1 MNAIEFQPGSIVRAR
16 GREWVVLPQSV
27 DDILHLRPIGG
38 GDDSPTQICVA
49 LERLPV
55 EHATFPPP
63 SVEHAGTQAAGL
75 LLRDAL
81 TLKLRTGAGPFRSFG
96 NIAIE
101 PRAYQLVPLMMAMK
115 LETLRL
121 LIADDVGIGKTIEA
135 GLIARELIDR
145 GEVDRLAVLCPPHLC
160 EQWRDELKNRFHIDA
175 EIVRTNTAARLERGL
190 PAGSSI
196 FTEHPFTIVS
206 LDYIK
211 NKNRR
216 DAFAEQ
222 CPGMVIVDEA
232 HTCSRTGQGRQL
244 RFELL
249 KDLANDEERHLLLLT
264 ATPHS
269 GDEEAFYN
277 LLSLLKPEF
286 RGLKD
291 ATGAEH
297 PLRRKLANHFVQRRR
312 QDIKEWQEGK
322 LFPERFTAEV
332 TYKLSGAWGGLFQQ
346 VLEYAREL
354 VEREEAGSLRQ
365 RMNWWA
371 ALALLRCISSS
382 PQAAIR
388 ALHTRLDNT
397 QGSDRSTTEA
407 DALEELEARGT
418 VSVLDGSED
427 AGLSTDDVE
436 PGAALAEDVGRLA
449 AMIDSASALKSSGDP
464 KLKKLKET
472 LTGMLAEDYRPVV
485 FCRYIAT
492 AEYLGEELSRQ
503 FRNYE
508 VAVVTGELTP
518 AEREER
524 INSMKESDKPAL
536 LVATDCL
543 SEGVNLQEQFTAI
556 VHYDLSWNPTRHE
569 QREGRVDRFGQEAA
583 TVKALMLYGEDNPID
598 GAVLQVILRKAE
610 SIRKALGVSVPMPED
625 DNRITQA
632 IMNTVLLHKGSGPQ
646 HQEDMFGFDSL
657 EVLDEDLD
665 AKWESAR
672 NKAKRSRT
680 LFAQNRLKPEQV
692 MPEWEKAFAVLGTE
706 EDVQRFVLKACERLG
721 APLDARSDG
730 SFRSPMTHL
739 PREVK
744 ERLEG
749 SGLLGLKKLDFHYP
763 TVRGAEFIHRTHPL
777 VSHLADFIAEQA
789 MSGEDTELV
798 ARAGAVYTQVVKTKT
813 TVYLLRLRSRLT
825 IRRARQSREMLAEEA
840 LTLAVEGNSS
850 PRILPKAEA
859 LTLMQAS
866 VSKNMPVERRNREIE
881 TALKSIEGLQDTFAT
896 LAHARSQELLADHRR
911 VREAADARG
920 EYQVRPQLP
929 LDVMGI
935 YVLVPDTV
943 LSYSFSDT

>member
-1 MNAIEFQPGSIVRAR
+1 MSTAEFQPGSIVRAR

-38 GDDSPTQICVA
+38 GDDMPTRICVA
-49 LERLPV
+49 LERLPI
-55 EHATFPPP
+55 EHATFPSPTI
-63 SVEHAGTQAAGL
+63 EHAGTQAAGL

-81 TLKLRTGAGPFRSFG
+81 MLKLRNGAGPFRSFG

-115 LETLRL
+115 LETVRL

-135 GLIARELIDR
+135 GLIARELVDR

-160 EQWRDELKNRFHIDA
+160 EQWREELKNRFHIDA
-175 EIVRTNTAARLERGL
+175 AIVRTNTAARLERGL

-196 FTEHPFTIVS
+196 FTEYPFTIVS

-222 CPGMVIVDEA
+222 CPEMVIVDEA

-249 KDLANDEERHLLLLT
+249 RDLARDEERHLVLLT

-277 LLSLLKPEF
+277 LLSLLKPDFTE
-286 RGLKD
+286 LKD
-291 ATGAEH
+291 VTSAEH
-297 PLRRKLANHFVQRRR
+297 PLRQKLANHFVQRRR

-322 LFPERFTAEV
+322 LFPERFTAET
-332 TYKLSGAWGGLFQQ
+332 TYKLSGAWGRLFEE

-354 VEREEAGSLRQ
+354 VEREEEGSLRQ

-388 ALHTRLDNT
+388 ALHTRLDNALN
-397 QGSDRSTTEA
+397 SDQSTTES
-407 DALEELEARGT
+407 DALEDLEARGA

-427 AGLSTDDVE
+427 AGLSSDDVE

-449 AMIDSASALKSSGDP
+449 AMIDSATALKSSGDP
-464 KLKKLKET
+464 KLKKLKK
-472 LTGMLAEDYRPVV
+472 MLADMLEEGYQTVV

-492 AEYLGEELSRQ
+492 AEYLGDELSRQ
-503 FRNYE
+503 FKDYE

-518 AEREER
+518 TEREER
-524 INSMKESDKPAL
+524 IESLKESGKPPL
-536 LVATDCL
+536 LIATDCL
-543 SEGVNLQEQFTAI
+543 SEGVNLQEQFTAM

-569 QREGRVDRFGQEAA
+569 QREGRVDRFGQEADR
-583 TVKALMLYGEDNPID
+583 VKALMLYGEDNPID
-598 GAVLQVILRKAE
+598 GAVLQVILKKAE
-610 SIRKALGVSVPMPED
+610 RIRKELGVCVPMPED
-625 DNRITQA
+625 ENRITQA

-646 HQEDMFGFDSL
+646 YQDDMFGFGSL
-657 EVLDEDLD
+657 EELDVDLNT
-665 AKWESAR
+665 KWESAR
-672 NKAKRSRT
+672 EKAKQHRT
-680 LFAQNRLKPEQV
+680 IFAQNRLKPEQV

-706 EDVQRFVLKACERLG
+706 DDVQRFVVRACERLG
-721 APLDARSDG
+721 APLDQLRSG
-730 SFRSPMTHL
+730 GFRAPLNHL

-744 ERLEG
+744 ERIEV
-749 SGLLGLKKLDFHYP
+749 SGLMNLKKLDFNYP

-777 VSHLADFIAEQA
+777 VGHLADFIAEQA
-789 MSGEDTELV
+789 MSGEDTDLV
-798 ARAGAVYTQVVKTKT
+798 ARAGAVYTQGVSNKT

-825 IRRARQSREMLAEEA
+825 IRRSRQSREMLAEEA
-840 LTLAVEGNSS
+840 LALAVEGNSS

-859 LTLMQAS
+859 LQLMQAS
-866 VSKNMPVERRNREIE
+866 VSKNMPEDRRSREIE
-881 TALKSIEGLQDTFAT
+881 TALDGLAGLQSAFAT
-896 LAHARSQELLADHRR
+896 LAETRSRELLADHRR
-911 VREAADARG
+911 IREAADARG
-920 EYQVRPQLP
+920 EYHVKPQMP
-929 LDVMGI
+929 LDVMGV
-935 YVLVPDTV
+935 YVLVPDTA
-943 LSYSFSDT
+943 LF

>member
-1 MNAIEFQPGSIVRAR
+1 MGVTRFQPGGIVRAR

-27 DDILHLRPIGG
+27 DDVLHLRPVGG
-38 GDDSPTQICVA
+38 GDDITQVCVA
-49 LERLPV
+49 LERMPV
-55 EHATFPPP
+55 EHATFPLPT
-63 SVEHAGTQAAGL
+63 VAQAGTQAAGL

-81 TLKLRTGAGPFRSFG
+81 MLKLRNGAGPFRSFG
-96 NIAIE
+96 KIAFE

-115 LETLRL
+115 LPTVRL

-135 GLIARELIDR
+135 GLIVRELIDR
-145 GEVDRLAVLCPPHLC
+145 GEVNQLAVLCPPHLC
-160 EQWRDELKNRFHIDA
+160 EQWRDELRNRFHINA

-190 PAGSSI
+190 PAGSSL
-196 FTEHPFTIVS
+196 FAEYPFTIIS

-222 CPGMVIVDEA
+222 CPAMVIVDEA
-232 HTCSRTGQGRQL
+232 HTCSRRGQGRQL

-249 KDLANDEERHLLLLT
+249 KDLASDKNRHLVLLT

-286 RGLKD
+286 ARLID
-291 ATGAEH
+291 ISSAEH
-297 PLRRKLANHFVQRRR
+297 VLRQRLANHFVQRRR

-332 TYKLSGAWGGLFQQ
+332 TYKLSGAWGQLFQE
-346 VLEYAREL
+346 VIEYAREL
-354 VEREEAGSLRQ
+354 VEREAEGSLRQ

-388 ALHTRLDNT
+388 ALHTRLD
-397 QGSDRSTTEA
+397 STLDDGQSVSEA
-407 DALEELEARGT
+407 EVLESLEARGAA
-418 VSVLDGSED
+418 SVLDGSEND
-427 AGLSTDDVE
+427 GLSSDDVE
-436 PGAALAEDVGRLA
+436 PGGALAEDVDKLA
-449 AMIDSASALKSSGDP
+449 AMITSATALKSSGDP

-472 LTGMLAEDYRPVV
+472 LVGMLEENYYPVV

-492 AEYLGEELSRQ
+492 AEYLGEELVRVFKSH
-503 FRNYE
+503 E
-508 VAVVTGELTP
+508 VIVVTGKLTP

-524 INSMKESDKPAL
+524 IDSLKESDKPPL

-543 SEGVNLQEQFTAI
+543 SEGVNLQEQFSAV

-569 QREGRVDRFGQEAA
+569 QREGRVDRFGQEAEK
-583 TVKALMLYGEDNPID
+583 VKALMLYGEDNPID

-632 IMNTVLLHKGSGPQ
+632 IMNKVLLHRGADLQ
-646 HQEDMFGFDSL
+646 HQEDLFGFESL
-657 EVLDEDLD
+657 EALD

-672 NKAKRSRT
+672 GKAKRHRT

-692 MPEWEKAFAVLGTE
+692 MPEWEKAFAVLGAE
-706 EDVQRFVLKACERLG
+706 DDVQRFVLSACERLG
-721 APLDARSDG
+721 APLDARVGDG
-730 SFRSPMTHL
+730 FRFPLRHL
-739 PREVK
+739 PPEIK

-749 SGLLGLKKLDFHYP
+749 AGLAGLSKLDFRYP
-763 TVRGAEFIHRTHPL
+763 TARGAEFIHRTHPL

-789 MSGEDTELV
+789 MGGENTDVV
-798 ARAGAVYTQVVKTKT
+798 ARVGAIYTRVVDSKT
-813 TVYLLRLRSRLT
+813 TVYLLRLRSRLS
-825 IRRARQSREMLAEEA
+825 IRRTQQSPEMLAEEA
-840 LTLAVEGNSS
+840 LALAVEGNIS
-850 PRILPKAEA
+850 PRILPKEEA
-859 LTLMQAS
+859 LALMQSA
-866 VSKNMPVERRNREIE
+866 VSRNMPVERRNREIE
-881 TALKSIEGLQDTFAT
+881 SALEHIADLQDVFESVAT
-896 LAHARSQELLADHRR
+896 ERSRELLDDHRR
-911 VREAADARG
+911 VREAAVARG
-920 EYQVRPQLP
+920 EYQVKPQLP
-929 LDVMGI
+929 MDVMGV
-935 YVLVPDTV
+935 YVLVPDAA
-943 LSYSFSDT
+943 LA

>member
-1 MNAIEFQPGSIVRAR
+1 MSAIEFQPGSIVRAR

-38 GDDSPTQICVA
+38 GDDLSTQICVA
-49 LERLPV
+49 LEQQPV
-55 EHATFPPP
+55 EHAIFPPP
-63 SVEHAGTQAAGL
+63 STEHMGTQAAGL

-81 TLKLRTGAGPFRSFG
+81 MLKLRSGAGPFRSFG
-96 NIAIE
+96 NIAVE

-115 LETLRL
+115 LETVRL

-145 GEVDRLAVLCPPHLC
+145 GEVGELTVLCPPHLC
-160 EQWRDELKNRFHIDA
+160 EQWHEEMKNRFHINA

-196 FTEHPFTIVS
+196 FTEYPFTIVS

-222 CPGMVIVDEA
+222 CPRLVIVDEA
-232 HTCSRTGQGRQL
+232 HTCSRSGQGRQL
-244 RFELL
+244 RFEVLR
-249 KDLANDEERHLLLLT
+249 DLAKDEERHLVLLT

-277 LLSLLKPEF
+277 LLSLLKSEF
-286 RGLKD
+286 FGLKD
-291 ATGAEH
+291 VTSAEH
-297 PLRRKLANHFVQRRR
+297 PLRQKLANHFVQRRR

-332 TYKLSGAWGGLFQQ
+332 TYKLSGAWGRLFQQ
-346 VLEYAREL
+346 VLDYAREL
-354 VEREEAGSLRQ
+354 VEREEEGSLRQ

-397 QGSDRSTTEA
+397 LSSDRSTTEA
-407 DALEELEARGT
+407 EAVEDLDARGA
-418 VSVLDGSED
+418 VNVLDGSED
-427 AGLSTDDVE
+427 VGLSSDDIE
-436 PGAALAEDVGRLA
+436 PGAALAEDLDRLA
-449 AMIDSASALKSSGDP
+449 AMIDSAAALKSSGDP
-464 KLKKLKET
+464 KLKKLKDT
-472 LTGMLAEDYRPVV
+472 LSGMLEEGYNLVV

-503 FRNYE
+503 FKNYE
-508 VAVVTGELTP
+508 VAVVTGQLTP
-518 AEREER
+518 TERQER
-524 INSMKESDKPAL
+524 IESLKESDKPPL

-569 QREGRVDRFGQEAA
+569 QREGRVDRFGQKADK
-583 TVKALMLYGEDNPID
+583 VKALMLYGEDNPID

-632 IMNTVLLHKGSGPQ
+632 IMNTVLLHKGSGSQ
-646 HQEDMFGFDSL
+646 HQDDMFGFDSL
-657 EVLDEDLD
+657 KALDEDLD

-672 NKAKRSRT
+672 EKAKKHRT
-680 LFAQNRLKPEQV
+680 LFAQNRLKPERV

-706 EDVQRFVLKACERLG
+706 EDVQRFVQKACERLG
-721 APLDARSDG
+721 APLDALRSG
-730 SFRSPMTHL
+730 GFRSPLTHL

-798 ARAGAVYTQVVKTKT
+798 ARAGAVYTQVVKSKT

-840 LTLAVEGNSS
+840 LALAVEGNSS

-866 VSKNMPVERRNREIE
+866 VSKNMPVERRNRELE
-881 TALKSIEGLQDTFAT
+881 MALAGIGKLDSAFEA
-896 LAHARSQELLADHRR
+896 LAHVRSQELLADHRR
-911 VREAADARG
+911 IREAADARG
-920 EYQVRPQLP
+920 EYQVKPQLP
-929 LDVMGI
+929 VDVMGV
-935 YVLVPDTV
+935 YVLVPDAT
-943 LSYSFSDT
+943 LF

>member
-1 MNAIEFQPGSIVRAR
+1 MSTSEFQPGSIVRAR
-16 GREWVVLPQSV
+16 GREWVVLPQSA
-27 DDILHLRPIGG
+27 DDILQLRPIGG
-38 GDDSPTQICVA
+38 GDDLPTQICVA

-55 EHATFPPP
+55 EHATFPSPTI
-63 SVEHAGTQAAGL
+63 EHAGTQAAGL

-81 TLKLRTGAGPFRSFG
+81 MLKLRNGAGPFRSFG
-96 NIAIE
+96 NLAVE

-115 LETLRL
+115 LETVRL

-135 GLIARELIDR
+135 GLIARELVDR
-145 GEVDRLAVLCPPHLC
+145 GEVDQLAVLCPPHLC
-160 EQWRDELKNRFHIDA
+160 EQWREELRNRFHIDA

-196 FTEHPFTIVS
+196 FTEYPFTIVS

-222 CPGMVIVDEA
+222 CPRMVIVDEA
-232 HTCSRTGQGRQL
+232 HTCSRAAQGRQL

-249 KDLANDEERHLLLLT
+249 RDLAKDEERHLVLLT

-286 RGLKD
+286 IGLKD
-291 ATGAEH
+291 VTTAEH
-297 PLRRKLANHFVQRRR
+297 PLRQRLADHFVQRRR
-312 QDIKEWQEGK
+312 QDIREWQEGK
-322 LFPERFTAEV
+322 LFPERFTAEA
-332 TYKLSGAWGGLFQQ
+332 TYRLSGAWGRLFEQ
-346 VLEYAREL
+346 VMDYAREL
-354 VEREEAGSLRQ
+354 VEREEEGSLRQ

-388 ALHTRLDNT
+388 ALNTRLDNALNND
-397 QGSDRSTTEA
+397 QPITEA
-407 DALEELEARGT
+407 QALEDLEARGA

-427 AGLSTDDVE
+427 AGLSSDDVE
-436 PGAALAEDVGRLA
+436 PGAALAEDIDRLA
-449 AMIDSASALKSSGDP
+449 AMIDSATALKSSGDP

-472 LTGMLAEDYRPVV
+472 LAGMLDEGYQTVV

-492 AEYLGEELSRQ
+492 AEYLGEELSRD
-503 FRNYE
+503 FKNYE

-518 AEREER
+518 AERTER
-524 INSMKESDKPAL
+524 IESLKESDKPPL
-536 LVATDCL
+536 LIATDCL
-543 SEGVNLQEQFTAI
+543 SEGVNLQEQFTAV

-569 QREGRVDRFGQEAA
+569 QREGRVDRFGQEADK
-583 TVKALMLYGEDNPID
+583 VKALMLYGEDNPID
-598 GAVLQVILRKAE
+598 GAVLQVILRKAD

-632 IMNTVLLHKGSGPQ
+632 IMNTVLLHKGTGPQ
-646 HQEDMFGFDSL
+646 HQDDMFGFDSL
-657 EVLDEDLD
+657 EALDKDLD

-672 NKAKRSRT
+672 EKAKQHRT
-680 LFAQNRLKPEQV
+680 IFAQNRLKPEQV

-706 EDVQRFVLKACERLG
+706 EDVQRFVARACERLG
-721 APLDARSDG
+721 APLDGVRSG
-730 SFRSPMTHL
+730 GFRAPLNHL
-739 PREVK
+739 PREIK
-744 ERLEG
+744 ERLEI

-777 VSHLADFIAEQA
+777 VGHLADFIAEQA
-789 MSGEDTELV
+789 MSGEDTDLV
-798 ARAGAVYTQVVKTKT
+798 ARAGAIYTQEVSSKT

-825 IRRARQSREMLAEEA
+825 IRRANQSREMLAEEA
-840 LTLAVEGNSS
+840 LALAIEGNSN
-850 PRILPKAEA
+850 PRILPKADA
-859 LTLMQAS
+859 LQLMQAS
-866 VSKNMPVERRNREIE
+866 VSKNMPPERRNRELE
-881 TALKSIEGLQDTFAT
+881 TAIRGLEKLKGDFEA
-896 LAHARSQELLADHRR
+896 LAESRSSELLADHRR
-911 VREAADARG
+911 IREAADARG

-929 LDVMGI
+929 VDVMGV
-935 YVLVPDTV
+935 YVLVPATE
-943 LSYSFSDT
+943 LF

>member
-1 MNAIEFQPGSIVRAR
+1 MSTVEFQPGSIVRAR
-16 GREWVVLPQSV
+16 GREWVVLPQSM

-38 GDDSPTQICVA
+38 GDDLPTKICIA
-49 LERLPV
+49 LERSPV
-55 EHATFPPP
+55 EQATFPLPT
-63 SVEHAGTQAAGL
+63 VDHAGTQAAGL

-81 TLKLRTGAGPFRSFG
+81 MLKLRNGAGPFRSFG
-96 NIAIE
+96 NLAVE

-115 LETLRL
+115 LETVRL

-145 GEVDRLAVLCPPHLC
+145 GEVDQLAVLCPPHLC
-160 EQWRDELKNRFHIDA
+160 EQWHEELKNRFHIDA
-175 EIVRTNTAARLERGL
+175 EIVRSNTASRLERGL

-196 FTEHPFTIVS
+196 FTEYPFTIVS

-222 CPGMVIVDEA
+222 CPRMVIVDEA
-232 HTCSRTGQGRQL
+232 HTCSRAGQGRQL

-249 KDLANDEERHLLLLT
+249 RDLARDEQRHLVLLT

-277 LLSLLKPEF
+277 LLSLLRPEF
-286 RGLKD
+286 GGLKD
-291 ATGAEH
+291 VTGAEH
-297 PLRRKLANHFVQRRR
+297 PLRQKLANHFVQRRR
-312 QDIKEWQEGK
+312 QDIREWQEGK
-322 LFPERFTAEV
+322 LFPDRFTAEA
-332 TYKLSGAWGGLFQQ
+332 TYKLSGAWGRLFEQ
-346 VLEYAREL
+346 VMDYAREL
-354 VEREEAGSLRQ
+354 VEREEEGSLRQ

-388 ALHTRLDNT
+388 ALNTRLDNAINND
-397 QGSDRSTTEA
+397 QKITESEA
-407 DALEELEARGT
+407 IEDLDARGA

-427 AGLSTDDVE
+427 TGLSSDDVE
-436 PGAALAEDVGRLA
+436 PGAALAEDVDRLA
-449 AMIDSASALKSSGDP
+449 AMIDSATALKSSADP
-464 KLKKLKET
+464 KLKKLKQT
-472 LTGMLAEDYRPVV
+472 LAGMLEEGYRVV
-485 FCRYIAT
+485 IFCRYIAT
-492 AEYLGEELSRQ
+492 AEYLGEELTRQ
-503 FRNYE
+503 FKDHE

-518 AEREER
+518 TEREER
-524 INSMKESDKPAL
+524 VESLKESDKPPL

-543 SEGVNLQEQFTAI
+543 SEGVNLQEQFTAV

-569 QREGRVDRFGQEAA
+569 QREGRVDRFGQEADK
-583 TVKALMLYGEDNPID
+583 VKALMLYGEDNPID

-632 IMNTVLLHKGSGPQ
+632 IMNTVLLHKGASAQ
-646 HQEDMFGFDSL
+646 HQVDMFGFDSL
-657 EVLDEDLD
+657 EEMEEDLD

-672 NKAKRSRT
+672 EKAKRHRT

-706 EDVQRFVLKACERLG
+706 ADVQRFVTRACERLG
-721 APLDARSDG
+721 APLDPLKSG
-730 SFRSPMTHL
+730 GFRAPLKHL

-744 ERLEG
+744 ERLEV
-749 SGLLGLKKLDFHYP
+749 SGLLDLKKLDFHYP

-777 VSHLADFIAEQA
+777 VGHLADFIAEQA
-789 MSGEDTELV
+789 MSGEDTDLV
-798 ARAGAVYTQVVKTKT
+798 ARAGAIYTREVSSKI

-825 IRRARQSREMLAEEA
+825 IRRDRQTREMLAEEA
-840 LTLAVEGNSS
+840 LALAVEGNSN
-850 PRILPKAEA
+850 PRILPKDEA
-859 LTLMQAS
+859 LRMMLAS
-866 VSKNMPVERRNREIE
+866 VSKNMPRERRDRELE
-881 TALKSIEGLQDTFAT
+881 TAIGGLEALQQDFAD
-896 LAHARSQELLADHRR
+896 LAESRSRELLADHRR
-911 VREAADARG
+911 IREAADARG
-920 EYQVRPQLP
+920 EYQVKPQLP
-929 LDVMGI
+929 VDVMGV
-935 YVLVPDTV
+935 YVLVPDAE
-943 LSYSFSDT
+943 LF

>member
-1 MNAIEFQPGSIVRAR
+1 MSAVEFQPGSIVRAR
-16 GREWVVLPQSV
+16 GREWVVLPQSAG
-27 DDILHLRPIGG
+27 DILHLRPIGG
-38 GDDSPTQICVA
+38 GDDMPTQVCIG

-63 SVEHAGTQAAGL
+63 SIEHASTQAAGL

-81 TLKLRTGAGPFRSFG
+81 TLKLRNGAGPFRSFG
-96 NIAIE
+96 NIAVE

-115 LETLRL
+115 LETVRL

-160 EQWRDELKNRFHIDA
+160 EQWHEELKNRFHIHA

-196 FTEHPFTIVS
+196 FTEYPFTIVS

-249 KDLANDEERHLLLLT
+249 RDLAKDEERHLVLLT

-277 LLSLLKPEF
+277 LLSLLKSEF
-286 RGLKD
+286 SGLKD
-291 ATGAEH
+291 VASAEH
-297 PLRRKLANHFVQRRR
+297 PLRQNLANHFVQRRR

-322 LFPERFTAEV
+322 LFPERLTAEV
-332 TYKLSGAWGGLFQQ
+332 TYKLSGALGNLFEQ
-346 VLEYAREL
+346 VLGYAREL
-354 VEREEAGSLRQ
+354 VEREEEGSLRQ

-388 ALHTRLDNT
+388 ALHTRLDNALN
-397 QGSDRSTTEA
+397 SDQPTTEA
-407 DALEELEARGT
+407 DALQDLEVRGA

-427 AGLSTDDVE
+427 AGLSSDDIE
-436 PGAALAEDVGRLA
+436 PGAALAEDVDRLA
-449 AMIDSASALKSSGDP
+449 AMIDNATALKSSGDP

-472 LTGMLAEDYRPVV
+472 LTGMLAEGYQVVV

-503 FRNYE
+503 FKDFE

-518 AEREER
+518 AERGER
-524 INSMKESDKPAL
+524 IESLKENDKPPL
-536 LVATDCL
+536 LIATDCL
-543 SEGVNLQEQFTAI
+543 SEGVNLQEQFTAM

-569 QREGRVDRFGQEAA
+569 QREGRVDRFGQEADK
-583 TVKALMLYGEDNPID
+583 VKALMLYGEDNPID

-632 IMNTVLLHKGSGPQ
+632 IMNTVLLHKRSAAQ
-646 HQEDMFGFDSL
+646 HQDDMFGFDSL
-657 EVLDEDLD
+657 ETLDKDLD

-672 NKAKRSRT
+672 EKAKLHRT
-680 LFAQNRLKPEQV
+680 IFAQNRLKPEQV

-706 EDVQRFVLKACERLG
+706 EDVQRFVARACERLG
-721 APLDARSDG
+721 APLDALRAG
-730 SFRSPMTHL
+730 GFRSPLTHL

-744 ERLEG
+744 ERLEV
-749 SGLLGLKKLDFHYP
+749 SGLLNLKKLDFSYP

-777 VSHLADFIAEQA
+777 VGHLADFIAEQA
-789 MSGEDTELV
+789 MSGEDTDLV
-798 ARAGAVYTQVVKTKT
+798 ARAGAIYTHAVNSKT

-840 LTLAVEGNSS
+840 LALAVEGNSS

-859 LTLMQAS
+859 LQLMQAS
-866 VSKNMPVERRNREIE
+866 VSKNMPPDRRNRELE
-881 TALKSIEGLQDTFAT
+881 TALEGLGKLQGAFAT
-896 LAHARSQELLADHRR
+896 LAESRSQELLADHRR
-911 VREAADARG
+911 IREAADARG
-920 EYQVRPQLP
+920 EYQVKPQLP
-929 LDVMGI
+929 VDVMGV
-935 YVLVPDTV
+935 YVLVPDTA
-943 LSYSFSDT
+943 LF

>member
-1 MNAIEFQPGSIVRAR
+1 MSAMEFQPGSIVRAR

-27 DDILHLRPIGG
+27 DDVLHLRPVGG
-38 GDDSPTQICVA
+38 GDDIPTQICVA
-49 LERLPV
+49 LERLPI
-55 EHATFPPP
+55 EHATFPSPTID
-63 SVEHAGTQAAGL
+63 HAGTQAAGL

-81 TLKLRTGAGPFRSFG
+81 MLKLRNGAGPFRSFG

-115 LETLRL
+115 LETVRL

-145 GEVDRLAVLCPPHLC
+145 GEVERMTVLCPPHLC
-160 EQWRDELKNRFHIDA
+160 EQWREELKNRFHIDA
-175 EIVRTNTAARLERGL
+175 AIVRTNTASRLERGL

-196 FTEHPFTIVS
+196 FTEYPYTIVS

-222 CPGMVIVDEA
+222 CPEMVIVDEA

-249 KDLANDEERHLLLLT
+249 RDLAKDKERHLVLLT

-277 LLSLLKPEF
+277 LLSLLKAEF
-286 RGLKD
+286 SQLKD
-291 ATGAEH
+291 IAGADH
-297 PLRRKLANHFVQRRR
+297 PLRQLLANHFVQRRR

-322 LFPERFTAEV
+322 LFPERFTAET
-332 TYKLSGAWGGLFQQ
+332 TYKLSGPWGRLFEE

-354 VEREEAGSLRQ
+354 VEREEEGSLRQ

-388 ALHTRLDNT
+388 ALHTRLDNALNVE
-397 QGSDRSTTEA
+397 STTEA
-407 DALEELEARGT
+407 EALEDLEMRGA
-418 VSVLDGSED
+418 VSVLDGSHD
-427 AGLSTDDVE
+427 VGLSSDDVE
-436 PGAALAEDVGRLA
+436 PGAALAEDVGRLSS
-449 AMIDSASALKSSGDP
+449 MIDGATALKSSGDP

-472 LTGMLAEDYRPVV
+472 LTGMLDEGYQVVV

-492 AEYLGEELSRQ
+492 ADYLGEELSKQ
-503 FRNYE
+503 YKDYE
-508 VAVVTGELTP
+508 VTVVTGELTP
-518 AEREER
+518 SEREDR
-524 INSMKESDKPAL
+524 IESLKESDKPPL

-569 QREGRVDRFGQEAA
+569 QREGRVDRFGQEADK
-583 TVKALMLYGEDNPID
+583 VKALMLYGEDNPID

-632 IMNTVLLHKGSGPQ
+632 IMNTVLLRKDGGGRAMQMGLDLS
-646 HQEDMFGFDSL
+646 FDT
-657 EVLDEDLD
+657 VDELSEALD

-672 NKAKRSRT
+672 EKAKQHRT
-680 LFAQNRLKPEQV
+680 IFAQNRLKPEEV

-706 EDVQRFVLKACERLG
+706 EDVQRFVIRACERLG
-721 APLDARSDG
+721 APLAPLRSG
-730 SFRSPMTHL
+730 GFRAPLSHL

-744 ERLEG
+744 ERLEI
-749 SGLLGLKKLDFHYP
+749 SGLINLKKLDFSYP

-777 VSHLADFIAEQA
+777 VGHLADFIAEKA
-789 MSGEDTELV
+789 MSGEDTDLV
-798 ARAGAVYTQVVKTKT
+798 ARAGTIYTQGVSSKT
-813 TVYLLRLRSRLT
+813 VIYLLRLRSRLT
-825 IRRARQSREMLAEEA
+825 IRRARHSRELLAEEA
-840 LTLAVEGNSS
+840 LALAIEGNSS

-859 LTLMQAS
+859 LQLMQAS
-866 VSKNMPVERRNREIE
+866 VSKNMPMDRRNRELQSAIDGIE
-881 TALKSIEGLQDTFAT
+881 KLPDIFAS
-896 LAHARSQELLADHRR
+896 LAESRSRELLADHRR
-911 VREAADARG
+911 IREAADARG
-920 EYQVRPQLP
+920 EYQVKPQLP
-929 LDVMGI
+929 LDVMGV
-935 YVLVPDTV
+935 YVLVPDTA
-943 LSYSFSDT
+943 LF